1 MKQVLLITFLL
12 LGLMLPMKASAAP
25 GTPTVT
31 LPMQK
36 SPGNGNGNGNGNGGG
51 IGGGVDDD
59 DTDKRIPS
67 ARVQCT
73 IDFENGTITGN
84 FSSDLL
90 AYEVWDEEGE
100 ECIAMFADASGLVSF
115 LYSADG
121 GLYQLRFYSDSY
133 IYIGYISFE

>member
-1 MKQVLLITFLL
+1 MKKFLFITILL
-12 LGLMLPMKASAAP
+12 LGMVLPMKASAAIS
-25 GTPTVT
+25 TPTVT

-36 SPGNGNGNGNGNGGG
+36 SPGNGNGNGNGGSE
-51 IGGGVDDD
+51 DDD
-59 DTDKRIPS
+59 DDPLKGKRTPS

-73 IDFENGTITGN
+73 IDFDNLTVTGN

-100 ECIAMFADASGLVSF
+100 KCIATFTDESGLVSF

-121 GLYQLRFYSDSY
+121 GVYQLRFYSDSY
-133 IYIGYISFE
+133 MYIGYISFE

>member
-1 MKQVLLITFLL
+1 MKKLLLITFLL
-12 LGLMLPMKASAAP
+12 FGMMLPMKVSAAP

-36 SPGNGNGNGNGNGGG
+36 SSGNGNSNDNGGG
-51 IGGGVDDD
+51 DSDDD
-59 DTDKRIPS
+59 EDPRMNKRIPS

-73 IDFENGTITGN
+73 IDFENLTVTGN

-90 AYEVWDEEGE
+90 TYEVWDGEGE
-100 ECIAMFADASGLVSF
+100 ECIATFADESGLVSF

-121 GLYQLRFYSDSY
+121 GVYQLRFYSDSY
-133 IYIGYISFE
+133 LYIGYISFE